1 METTSIK
8 WKRFSLALVVGSA
21 VSAQIMAMLHYWNG
35 PHGLTLEVLP
45 YTPLLALT
53 YLLFLMPT
61 AFIVGVP
68 VAIVLDRTGLLR
80 GWVVVLIG
88 TLAGAAWA
96 IPAIG
101 YKPPPYDMAVFF
113 GFGGFLA
120 SALFWLV
127 YAGANKAN

>member
-8 WKRFSLALVVGSA
+8 WRRFSLAIVIGSA
-21 VSAQIMAMLHYWNG
+21 ASAQVLAMLHYWNG

-45 YTPLLALT
+45 FTPFLAMT
-53 YLLFLMPT
+53 YLMFMLPT
-61 AFIVGVP
+61 AFVVGAPAAVF
-68 VAIVLDRTGLLR
+68 LSRLGWLN
-80 GWVVVLIG
+80 GWVVSFVG
-88 TLAGAAWA
+88 TLAGASWA
-96 IPAIG
+96 IPTIG

-113 GFGGFLA
+113 GLGGLVA